1 MQELN
6 KAIDDIWS
14 KGELSNGITTRY
26 AVPEDAKR
34 LLEIY
39 APYVENTAITFE
51 YDVPTLEEF
60 IERNNSLLC
69 IYTNGKEW
77 IYNFIPW
84 CR

>member
-39 APYVENTAITFE
+39 APYVENTAITF
-51 YDVPTLEEF
+51 D
-60 IERNNSLLC
+60 
-69 IYTNGKEW
+69 
-77 IYNFIPW
+77 
-84 CR
+84 